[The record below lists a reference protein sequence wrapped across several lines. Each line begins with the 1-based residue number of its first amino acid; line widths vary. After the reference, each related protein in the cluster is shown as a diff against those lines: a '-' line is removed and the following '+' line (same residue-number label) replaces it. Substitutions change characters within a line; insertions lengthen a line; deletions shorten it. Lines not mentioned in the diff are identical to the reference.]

1 LDLAEK
7 LKLKIAKK
15 MIEDENARKAEEE
28 ALFAETGLED
38 EETEVEE
45 TKNEDDK

>member
-1 LDLAEK
+1 MDRWA
-7 LKLKIAKK
+7 IRCAVAKK